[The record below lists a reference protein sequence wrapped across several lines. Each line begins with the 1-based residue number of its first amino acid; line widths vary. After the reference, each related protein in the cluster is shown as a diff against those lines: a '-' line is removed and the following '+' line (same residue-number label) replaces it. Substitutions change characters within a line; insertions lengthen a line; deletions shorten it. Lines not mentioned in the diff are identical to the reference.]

1 MVSVGDVGR
10 FPLPAPTGHI
20 LPSSMTDAQTTASV
34 SLRRPLG
41 SWPLIAAV
49 ACISAGLVVGPLLI
63 SPAPDSTVVAVSGL
77 VALLLLGLG
86 VLALIQTFGISGM
99 SLA

>member
-1 MVSVGDVGR
+1 
-10 FPLPAPTGHI
+10 
-20 LPSSMTDAQTTASV
+20 MTDAQPTASV

-86 VLALIQTFGISGM
+86 VLALIQTPEAPPTAPFWGWCLRPRS
-99 SLA
+99 